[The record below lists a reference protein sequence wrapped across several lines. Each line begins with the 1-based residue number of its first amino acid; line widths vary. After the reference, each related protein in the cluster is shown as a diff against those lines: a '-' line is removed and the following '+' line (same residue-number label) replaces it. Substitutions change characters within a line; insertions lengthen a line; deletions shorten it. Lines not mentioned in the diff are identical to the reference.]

1 MCICIHCEFVD
12 RCSTYHAVEG
22 QHLQVHLTEV
32 PDFEAIGPS
41 VNVNIRTGDGV
52 IEVEWDVV
60 GCESF
65 SVDQGKWARLRPGL
79 VVPT

>member
-1 MCICIHCEFVD
+1 
-12 RCSTYHAVEG
+12 
-22 QHLQVHLTEV
+22 LTEV

-79 VVPT
+79 AVPT